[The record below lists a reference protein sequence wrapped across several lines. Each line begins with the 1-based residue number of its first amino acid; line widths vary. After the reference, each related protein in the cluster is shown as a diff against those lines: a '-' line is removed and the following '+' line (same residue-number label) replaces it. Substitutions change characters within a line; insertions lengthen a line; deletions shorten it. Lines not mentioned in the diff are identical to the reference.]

1 MRHDISSNRTRLLGT
16 AALFAAV
23 ITLTTAYLLHIPVP
37 TGYVH
42 LGDAFV
48 YLAASLLPAPYAVAA
63 AAIGAG
69 LADLLTYPAWMPAT
83 LVIKAVVALFFT
95 ARGETLLCRRNVAA
109 LFAAAVFSPAA
120 YGAANAVMMGT
131 PLGFWPQFVPTFIQ
145 AAANGVVYAVLAR
158 ALDTVGLKARLLSR

>member
-1 MRHDISSNRTRLLGT
+1 MT

-48 YLAASLLPAPYAVAA
+48 YLAAPLLPAPYAVAA
-63 AAIGAG
+63 AA
-69 LADLLTYPAWMPAT
+69 
-83 LVIKAVVALFFT
+83 
-95 ARGETLLCRRNVAA
+95 
-109 LFAAAVFSPAA
+109 
-120 YGAANAVMMGT
+120 
-131 PLGFWPQFVPTFIQ
+131 
-145 AAANGVVYAVLAR
+145 NGVVYAALAR

>member
-1 MRHDISSNRTRLLGT
+1 MRHDISSNRTRLLVT

-63 AAIGAG
+63 AAIG
-69 LADLLTYPAWMPAT
+69 
-83 LVIKAVVALFFT
+83 
-95 ARGETLLCRRNVAA
+95 
-109 LFAAAVFSPAA
+109 
-120 YGAANAVMMGT
+120 
-131 PLGFWPQFVPTFIQ
+131 
-145 AAANGVVYAVLAR
+145 VVYAVLAR

>member
-1 MRHDISSNRTRLLGT
+1 MRHDISSNRTRLLVT

-48 YLAASLLPAPYAVAA
+48 YLAASLLPAPYAVVA

-83 LVIKAVVALFFT
+83 LVIKAV
-95 ARGETLLCRRNVAA
+95 
-109 LFAAAVFSPAA
+109 FSPAA

-131 PLGFWPQFVPTFIQ
+131 PLGFWPQFIPTFIQ